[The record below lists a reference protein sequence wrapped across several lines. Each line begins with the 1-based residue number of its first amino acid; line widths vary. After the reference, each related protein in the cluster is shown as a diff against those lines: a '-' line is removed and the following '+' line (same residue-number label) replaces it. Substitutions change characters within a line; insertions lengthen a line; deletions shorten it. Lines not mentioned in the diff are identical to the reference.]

1 MKTRIEEVLEQSLA
15 AARDAGDL
23 TSESAAAG
31 TLEVP
36 KDRSHGDLASNV
48 ALTMAKAERK
58 APRAIAEALIAHLTD
73 PEGLIES
80 TEVAGPGFLNF
91 RLSPRFWQSQLVA
104 LSASTDLGI
113 TDFGSGRR
121 VQVEFVSANPTG
133 PLTVGHG
140 RNAVLGDTVAR
151 LLSGTGHDVERE
163 YYFNNAGRQM
173 KVLGA
178 SVRARYLEEIGRPSD
193 FPEDGY
199 QGDYI
204 REIARALVEHHG
216 ESLAEHDG
224 DVFRDAAESA
234 IFEEIRRTQ
243 DRLGIRF
250 DQYFNEDTLY
260 TSGAIEKV
268 LAALE
273 AKGLVDRREGAVWL
287 KGEDVGLDKDRVL
300 VKSSGEPAYRLPD
313 IAYHENKL
321 GRGFDEVVDVLGAD
335 HIEENRE
342 VRAGLAA
349 LGLEAD
355 RVRPVIYQFVTLTR
369 NGEQVKMSTRRAE
382 FVTLDDLLD
391 EVGVDAVRFFF
402 LSRKSDSHLEFDLE
416 LARKR
421 STDNPV
427 YYVQYA
433 HARIAN
439 LFAEAGRQGVAV
451 PTGTA
456 AVEDMAALE
465 HEDDFELIGHA
476 SAYADVVDLAAREL
490 EPHRV
495 VFYLQDLAAALHR
508 YYNKHRILG
517 DEAPER
523 VKARLALLGVVQ
535 RVLAAGLGLLG
546 VSAPE
551 RM

>member
-1 MKTRIEEVLEQSLA
+1 MKRRIEEVLERSLV
-15 AARDAGDL
+15 AARDAGAL
-23 TSESAAAG
+23 ASEG
-31 TLEVP
+31 TATIALEVP
-36 KDRSHGDLASNV
+36 KERSHGDLATNV

-58 APRAIAEALIAHLTD
+58 APRAIAEALVAHLAD
-73 PEGLIES
+73 PDGLIES

-91 RLSPRFWQSQLVA
+91 RLSPTFWQSELAELSSAEA
-104 LSASTDLGI
+104 LGVPSAG
-113 TDFGSGRR
+113 GGRK

-151 LLSGTGHDVERE
+151 LLEGTGHDVERE

-173 KVLGA
+173 KVLGD
-178 SVRARYLEEIGRPSD
+178 SVRARYLEAIGEPAD
-193 FPEDGY
+193 FPDDGY

-204 REIARALVEHHG
+204 REIADGLKQRNGA
-216 ESLAEHDG
+216 SLADHEG
-224 DVFRDAAESA
+224 TAFRDAAESA
-234 IFEEIRRTQ
+234 IFEEIRATQ
-243 DRLGIRF
+243 DRLGIEF
-250 DQYFNEDTLY
+250 DEYFNEDTLY
-260 TSGAIEKV
+260 SSGAIEKV
-268 LAALE
+268 LADLD
-273 AKGLVDRREGAVWL
+273 AKGLVERREGAVWL
-287 KGEDVGLDKDRVL
+287 RGEQVGLDKDRVL

-313 IAYHENKL
+313 IAYHANKL
-321 GRGFDEVVDVLGAD
+321 ARGFDLIVDVLGAD

-349 LGLEAD
+349 LGLEST

-369 NGEQVKMSTRRAE
+369 GGEQVKMSTRRAE
-382 FVTLDDLLD
+382 FVTLDDLVD

-439 LFAEAGRQGVAV
+439 LCREAERQGVAV
-451 PTGTA
+451 PSGA
-456 AVEDMAALE
+456 FASDALAALD
-465 HEDDFELIGHA
+465 HPDDFELIGQTA
-476 SAYADVVDLAAREL
+476 GYGEIVDLAAREL

-495 VFYLQDLAAALHR
+495 VFYLQDLAATLHR

-517 DEAPER
+517 DEAPGR
-523 VKARLALLGVVQ
+523 VQARLALLTVVQ

>member
-1 MKTRIEEVLEQSLA
+1 MKSRIEVVLERSLA
-15 AARDAGDL
+15 AAREAGALLSDS
-23 TSESAAAG
+23 TAAG

-58 APRAIAEALIAHLTD
+58 APRAIAEALVVHLDD
-73 PEGLIES
+73 PEGWVES
-80 TEVAGPGFLNF
+80 ADVAGPGFLNF
-91 RLSPRFWQSQLVA
+91 RLTPRFWQTELA
-104 LSASTDLGI
+104 ELSAADGLRVP
-113 TDFGSGRR
+113 DFGAGRR

-140 RNAVLGDTVAR
+140 RNAVLGDTIAR
-151 LLSGTGHDVERE
+151 LLSGTGHEVHRE

-173 KVLGA
+173 KVLGE
-178 SVRARYLEEIGRPSD
+178 SVRSRYLEEVGRPTE

-204 REIARALVEHHG
+204 REIAHSLVEEHADG
-216 ESLAEHDG
+216 LADHEG
-224 DVFRDAAESA
+224 TAFRAAAEQA

-243 DRLGIRF
+243 DRLAIRF
-250 DQYFNEDTLY
+250 DLYFNEDVLY
-260 TSGAIEKV
+260 STGAIEKV
-268 LAALE
+268 LAALDE
-273 AKGLVDRREGAVWL
+273 KGFVDRREGAVWL
-287 KGEDVGLDKDRVL
+287 RGEAVGLDKDRVL

-321 GRGFDEVVDVLGAD
+321 SRGFDEIVDILGAD
-335 HIEENRE
+335 HIEENKE

-349 LGLEAD
+349 LGLAAD

-402 LSRKSDSHLEFDLE
+402 LSRKSDSHLDFDLE
-416 LARKR
+416 LATKQ

-439 LFAEAGRQGVAV
+439 LLAEAGRQGVELPDGAV
-451 PTGTA
+451 
-456 AVEDMAALE
+456 AVEVLAPLDDA
-465 HEDDFELIGHA
+465 DDFELIGQA
-476 SAYADVVDLAAREL
+476 AAYAEIVDLAAREL

-495 VFYLQDLAAALHR
+495 VFYLQDLAAGLHR
-508 YYNKHRILG
+508 YYNRHRILG
-517 DEAPER
+517 DEAPGR
-523 VKARLALLGVVQ
+523 IRARLAMLVVV
-535 RVLAAGLGLLG
+535 RKVLAAGLDLLG
-546 VSAPE
+546 VSAPD